1 MKGVLPNFTTNP
13 IPYWDSVT
21 GGKEYPTFIGGAA
34 NWILNGHTEEEYK
47 GLAKFIEFMGSP
59 EMDLYYHNMTGYAAV
74 TKGGIE
80 LAETINFYRA
90 SPYHKAV
97 GDQLGLEGSTIPGGY
112 RAGNWPQIRE
122 VIYENVEPMLN
133 GDISV
138 EKALGNMDKGA
149 AKLLKQ
155 FAKTL

>member
-1 MKGVLPNFTTNP
+1 MLNVIFEYVEGKRITRKKKNHQEGHPNRFGD
-13 IPYWDSVT
+13 YWSCL
-21 GGKEYPTFIGGAA
+21 G
-34 NWILNGHTEEEYK
+34 
-47 GLAKFIEFMGSP
+47 
-59 EMDLYYHNMTGYAAV
+59 MDLYYHNMTGYSAV

-97 GDQLGLEGSTIPGGY
+97 GEQLSLEGSTIPGGY

-133 GDISV
+133 GKISI
-138 EKALGNMDKGA
+138 EKGLKNMDIRVM
-149 AKLLKQ
+149 LWQ
-155 FAKTL
+155 T

>member
-1 MKGVLPNFTTNP
+1 
-13 IPYWDSVT
+13 
-21 GGKEYPTFIGGAA
+21 
-34 NWILNGHTEEEYK
+34 
-47 GLAKFIEFMGSP
+47 MGSP

-80 LAETINFYRA
+80 LAETINFYRT

-122 VIYENVEPMLN
+122 VIYDNVEPMLN

-149 AKLLKQ
+149 EKLLAQ

>member
-21 GGKEYPTFIGGAA
+21 GGKSIQHLLVGA

-97 GDQLGLEGSTIPGGY
+97 GDQLGLEVQLSL
-112 RAGNWPQIRE
+112 
-122 VIYENVEPMLN
+122 V
-133 GDISV
+133 DIEQV
-138 EKALGNMDKGA
+138 TG
-149 AKLLKQ
+149 LK
-155 FAKTL
+155 FVK

>member
-1 MKGVLPNFTTNP
+1 MC
-13 IPYWDSVT
+13 IRDS
-21 GGKEYPTFIGGAA
+21 
-34 NWILNGHTEEEYK
+34 
-47 GLAKFIEFMGSP
+47 
-59 EMDLYYHNMTGYAAV
+59 
-74 TKGGIE
+74 
-80 LAETINFYRA
+80 
-90 SPYHKAV
+90 HKAV
-97 GDQLGLEGSTIPGGY
+97 GEQLSLEGSTIPGGY

>member
-1 MKGVLPNFTTNP
+1 MLGT
-13 IPYWDSVT
+13 SVSHRPPGT
-21 GGKEYPTFIGGAA
+21 SDFHPQRVWNGQPDGGFIADG
-34 NWILNGHTEEEYK
+34 
-47 GLAKFIEFMGSP
+47 MSP
-59 EMDLYYHNMTGYAAV
+59 SST
-74 TKGGIE
+74 
-80 LAETINFYRA
+80 R
-90 SPYHKAV
+90 
-97 GDQLGLEGSTIPGGY
+97 DQLGLEGSTIPGGY

-138 EKALGNMDKGA
+138 EKALGNMDKGS